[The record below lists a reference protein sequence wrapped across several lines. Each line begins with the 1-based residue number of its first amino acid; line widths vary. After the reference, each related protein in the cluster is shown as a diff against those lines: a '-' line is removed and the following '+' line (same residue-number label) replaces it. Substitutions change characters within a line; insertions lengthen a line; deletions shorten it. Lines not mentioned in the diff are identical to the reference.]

1 MVESTTGF
9 LKTETSE
16 LRRVVEA
23 MEARLAIA
31 RRQQDDMEAK
41 YAAIDPTLP
50 RDERK
55 KLTTKMQK
63 ERKRINDEITKCV
76 KEVEEYKSRMLC
88 SVNSLRFSW
97 NKRIVEM

>member
-9 LKTETSE
+9 LKTETSVLE
-16 LRRVVEA
+16 QVYEA
-23 MEARLAIA
+23 MKAKLAIA
-31 RRQQDDMEAK
+31 EGQKADMEAQF
-41 YAAIDPTLP
+41 AAIDPTLP

-88 SVNSLRFSW
+88 HSNWLIFSYNKSV
-97 NKRIVEM
+97 VEM